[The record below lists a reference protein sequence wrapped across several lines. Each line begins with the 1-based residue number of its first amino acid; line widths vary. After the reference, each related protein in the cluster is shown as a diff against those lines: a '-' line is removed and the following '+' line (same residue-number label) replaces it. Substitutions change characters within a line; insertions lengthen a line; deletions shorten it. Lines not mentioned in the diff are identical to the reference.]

1 MLLISLYLNGCVSVF
16 PGTSQA
22 PFPNQQIEHSCALKQ
37 RPPQLCVQP
46 VIAHKDSCLCCVDV
60 QQLVCRTSFK
70 PDMKRQSWKTKKK
83 SGSCNFKLKHKH
95 CQKLR
100 AGGGWLPLP
109 SASPLYNTDANLREG
124 QHKIWAPRWVHSLHW
139 SFEPKPEVAFEYTW
153 WFLAQQ
159 LSFYS
164 FLIWIHIGSPSC
176 VQLVRMDV
184 ELKEQPR
191 AQCCFLQC
199 TGCAWAGSPLPL
211 SCRVSLSPFLSV
223 FRLPPQ
229 IKHWF
234 NVIWVSWRW
243 KMNMRFSKIM

>member
-1 MLLISLYLNGCVSVF
+1 MLLISFYLNGCISVF

-22 PFPNQQIEHSCALKQ
+22 PFPNQQIEHSCALEQ

-70 PDMKRQSWKTKKK
+70 PDMKRQNWKTKKK

-95 CQKLR
+95 CQKHR

-109 SASPLYNTDANLREG
+109 SASPLSNTDANLREG

-139 SFEPKPEVAFEYTW
+139 SFEPKPEVAFECTW

-159 LSFYS
+159 LSLL
-164 FLIWIHIGSPSC
+164 FLTYLNSHRLTLLCSTCTDGCGAERAAPCSVLLPAVHRVCLSRQPSASLLQGFS
-176 VQLVRMDV
+176 VTIS
-184 ELKEQPR
+184 
-191 AQCCFLQC
+191 QCFQ
-199 TGCAWAGSPLPL
+199 TAPS
-211 SCRVSLSPFLSV
+211 
-223 FRLPPQ
+223 
-229 IKHWF
+229 
-234 NVIWVSWRW
+234 N
-243 KMNMRFSKIM
+243 